1 MKGSAG
7 DREAANFLNI
17 RPCQN
22 ENCFELWVG
31 AEYGQRSNWCDAFH
45 DHLYIK
51 VDHPEAITGV
61 FLSYVKWDDYF
72 AAYIGRSGREKLLF
86 NAGGTLPIRIRSVT
100 DTGNLEAQQ
109 RFLNGETV
117 YDEYSPTDEWRDKI
131 AESGDIDG
139 DGRIDSSDESLM
151 LYAMLSEKETGDIN
165 ADGSVDARDSSDI
178 LGYYSAKA
186 THETLKYDTENKVKY
201 LGDVTGDQIIDARD
215 ASDILG
221 IYSENA
227 TR

>member
-1 MKGSAG
+1 MK
-7 DREAANFLNI
+7 
-17 RPCQN
+17 
-22 ENCFELWVG
+22 
-31 AEYGQRSNWCDAFH
+31 
-45 DHLYIK
+45 
-51 VDHPEAITGV
+51 
-61 FLSYVKWDDYF
+61 F
-72 AAYIGRSGREKLLF
+72 A
-86 NAGGTLPIRIRSVT
+86 
-100 DTGNLEAQQ
+100 
-109 RFLNGETV
+109 
-117 YDEYSPTDEWRDKI
+117 DEWRDKI

>member
-1 MKGSAG
+1 MK
-7 DREAANFLNI
+7 
-17 RPCQN
+17 
-22 ENCFELWVG
+22 
-31 AEYGQRSNWCDAFH
+31 
-45 DHLYIK
+45 
-51 VDHPEAITGV
+51 
-61 FLSYVKWDDYF
+61 F
-72 AAYIGRSGREKLLF
+72 A
-86 NAGGTLPIRIRSVT
+86 
-100 DTGNLEAQQ
+100 
-109 RFLNGETV
+109 
-117 YDEYSPTDEWRDKI
+117 DEWRDKI
-131 AESGDIDG
+131 AESGDVDG

-151 LYAMLSEKETGDIN
+151 LYAMLSEKETVDIN

-186 THETLKYDTENKVKY
+186 THETLKYDIENKVKY